1 MQSKYVLTYEMKI
14 LYCQDMNLNLTCK
27 ELNLETLQFRLYDG
41 DREDLETGF
50 ELNPND
56 VNLIASEILMG
67 KVGYS
72 LSDDKMKWLEKFET
86 LLKLDMKLLLNK
98 KVAYSYFVLKL
109 QLLGFSENISKDIM
123 YQYYEN
129 LLNKKKVAHPQV
141 LLKNINH
148 LIKCKIFWVPMNLDK
163 EEEKEYQFLEK
174 VIQSKLDMMYKF
186 SFDQIYSDQYLF
198 LCKHGLVN
206 KLLDFNTHPS
216 YLVRRKQPIT
226 NLVPYILDEYSKIIH
241 RLMMDIYTKRF
252 LNTNE
257 GFIQDTIKHM
267 ETYIRQ
273 YISVIYH

>member
-226 NLVPYILDEYSKIIH
+226 NLVPYIFDEYSKIIH
-241 RLMMDIYTKRF
+241 RLMIDIYTKRF

>member
-14 LYCQDMNLNLTCK
+14 LYCQDVNLNLTCK

-86 LLKLDMKLLLNK
+86 LLKSDMKLLLNK
-98 KVAYSYFVLKL
+98 KVAYSYFILKL
-109 QLLGFSENISKDIM
+109 QLLGFSEDIAKDIM

-129 LLNKKKVAHPQV
+129 LLNKKKIAHPQV

-186 SFDQIYSDQYLF
+186 SFDQMYSDQYLF

-241 RLMMDIYTKRF
+241 KLMIDIYTKRF
-252 LNTNE
+252 LNINE

>member
-241 RLMMDIYTKRF
+241 RLMIDIYTKKF

>member
-241 RLMMDIYTKRF
+241 RLMIDIYTKRF

>member
-98 KVAYSYFVLKL
+98 KVAYSYFILKL

-198 LCKHGLVN
+198 LCRHGLVN

-241 RLMMDIYTKRF
+241 RLMIDIYTKRF

>member
-206 KLLDFNTHPS
+206 KLLEFNTHPS

-226 NLVPYILDEYSKIIH
+226 NLVPYILDEYGKIIH
-241 RLMMDIYTKRF
+241 RLMIDIYTKRF

>member
-198 LCKHGLVN
+198 LCRHGLVN

-241 RLMMDIYTKRF
+241 RLMIDIYTKRF

>member
-206 KLLDFNTHPS
+206 KLLEFNTHPS

-241 RLMMDIYTKRF
+241 RLMIDIYTKRF